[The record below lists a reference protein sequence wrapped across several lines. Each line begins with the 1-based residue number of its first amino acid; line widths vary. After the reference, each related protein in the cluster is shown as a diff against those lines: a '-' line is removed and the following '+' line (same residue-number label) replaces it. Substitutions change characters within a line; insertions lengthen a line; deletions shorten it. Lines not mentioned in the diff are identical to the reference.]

1 MALGTLNHQIVTKRQ
16 FNAEPNIEHRVIVV
30 EGLLANIN
38 VELETLQ
45 GTPLYVPV
53 CDVVGSRDIRGHS
66 LMMCCAAA
74 GRGDFEKITSS
85 VTEQNIMY
93 MLFYGLTLNNFCT
106 RLPGKVFYDSITAC
120 GSSVCLCVPN
130 FI

>member
-85 VTEQNIMY
+85 SKCNGTEHHV
-93 MLFYGLTLNNFCT
+93 LVVL
-106 RLPGKVFYDSITAC
+106 RLDSEQLLYTP
-120 GSSVCLCVPN
+120 SR
-130 FI
+130 